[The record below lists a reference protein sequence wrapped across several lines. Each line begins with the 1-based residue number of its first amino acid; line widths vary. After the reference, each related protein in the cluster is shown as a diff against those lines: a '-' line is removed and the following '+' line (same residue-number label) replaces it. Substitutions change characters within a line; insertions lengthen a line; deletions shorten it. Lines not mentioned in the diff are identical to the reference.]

1 MMSSPS
7 RALHSECIEF
17 PLRCR
22 GLPSKAVMT
31 CPMWSGD
38 GRDQRS
44 PLTEGLVG
52 FSGTSPQ
59 LYEGVEILNSVFRP
73 IKSSGRIQCT
83 ISAPAEVGWEWGSFA
98 AMLGSLLGLQCER
111 VVPWKGEGV
120 KCLKRGP
127 EAGGDVCGQVLYTTF
142 RHNTSFALIWKGY
155 CRTKGF
161 CWFAF
166 FPCTKSEMRMSGE
179 TIWSLVSL
187 SHLRYHWLEWG
198 IYKLLRPHDWWLMLR
213 FS

>member
-7 RALHSECIEF
+7 RALHSERIKF

-59 LYEGVEILNSVFRP
+59 LYEGVEILSSIFRP

-83 ISAPAEVGWEWGSFA
+83 ISAPAEVGWEWGSFV
-98 AMLGSLLGLQCER
+98 AMLGSLLGLQGKR
-111 VVPWKGEGV
+111 AVPWKGEGV

-127 EAGGDVCGQVLYTTF
+127 EAGGDVCAQVLYTTF
-142 RHNTSFALIWKGY
+142 RHSTSFALIWKGY
-155 CRTKGF
+155 CRL
-161 CWFAF
+161 
-166 FPCTKSEMRMSGE
+166 R
-179 TIWSLVSL
+179 VSVGLPFSPALKVRWECLGKL
-187 SHLRYHWLEWG
+187 SDH
-198 IYKLLRPHDWWLMLR
+198 
-213 FS
+213 